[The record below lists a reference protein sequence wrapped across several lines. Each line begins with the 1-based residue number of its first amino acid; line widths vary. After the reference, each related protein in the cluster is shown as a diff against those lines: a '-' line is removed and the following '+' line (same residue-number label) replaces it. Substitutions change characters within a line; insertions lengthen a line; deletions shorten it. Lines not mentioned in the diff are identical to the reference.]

1 VLLDNYLCGHEEPED
16 IDYYFCGQ
24 PQMYAAVVRTL
35 DNMGV
40 PKENIAFDDF
50 GI

>member
-1 VLLDNYLCGHEEPED
+1 MN
-16 IDYYFCGQ
+16 
-24 PQMYAAVVRTL
+24 AAVIKTL